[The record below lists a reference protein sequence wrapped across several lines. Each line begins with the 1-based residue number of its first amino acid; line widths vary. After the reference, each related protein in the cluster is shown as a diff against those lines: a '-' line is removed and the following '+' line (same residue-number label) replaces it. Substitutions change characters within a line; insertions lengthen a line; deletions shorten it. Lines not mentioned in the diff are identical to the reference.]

1 MQKTILALL
10 IYTAVSEWAA
20 ASQFQ
25 SAEKELV
32 FCAPVQQIDWNPY
45 REIKDGKD
53 LAYLLTF
60 TVPLI
65 SSDPATTPGV
75 LESYEFPP
83 RLKTFKGRVRSD
95 LKWNDGTKV
104 TAQQVADSLIKNLK
118 YRPIGKRIKATHFQ
132 ENSPTDFEIHFET
145 DVQNFEGALREALS
159 SGSRHNRVWIAKDP
173 KGPYLL
179 KYPYRLASNGELILN
194 THHTSTRVTRSP
206 GKCRNADFTLH
217 PDGLSLKPD
226 QYHIQF
232 AERSSA
238 AILQLNSARLELNE
252 RKLLASWVHRSIATA
267 MPQPGLESI
276 DRLYR
281 RGEPGFTENSPWAF
295 ADDLEKIKSRR
306 WKIAVETPVFAELL
320 RAEAGRTRVPLEI
333 LPFPLEGRE
342 VDAQLLSSGVIGGR
356 LVILQDI
363 LQWSGVSE
371 MLTKT
376 PETRRLLFEIA
387 AQSAST
393 TPPGA
398 ETLAQFEKAASAEWS
413 LVPLARRRAP
423 LFASKRSGLGM
434 SFVRSGDIEL
444 SPMPK

>member
-1 MQKTILALL
+1 L
-10 IYTAVSEWAA
+10 
-20 ASQFQ
+20 
-25 SAEKELV
+25 
-32 FCAPVQQIDWNPY
+32 
-45 REIKDGKD
+45 D
-53 LAYLLTF
+53 LA
-60 TVPLI
+60 
-65 SSDPATTPGV
+65 D
-75 LESYEFPP
+75 
-83 RLKTFKGRVRSD
+83 
-95 LKWNDGTKV
+95 
-104 TAQQVADSLIKNLK
+104 
-118 YRPIGKRIKATHFQ
+118 
-132 ENSPTDFEIHFET
+132 
-145 DVQNFEGALREALS
+145 
-159 SGSRHNRVWIAKDP
+159 
-173 KGPYLL
+173 
-179 KYPYRLASNGELILN
+179 
-194 THHTSTRVTRSP
+194 
-206 GKCRNADFTLH
+206 
-217 PDGLSLKPD
+217 
-226 QYHIQF
+226 
-232 AERSSA
+232 
-238 AILQLNSARLELNE
+238 
-252 RKLLASWVHRSIATA
+252 RKILASWVHRSIAGA
-267 MPQPGLESI
+267 LPQPGLETS

-281 RGEPGFTENSPWAF
+281 QGEPGFTTNSNWAL
-295 ADDLEKIKSRR
+295 ADDLGKIKTRR

-320 RAEAGRTRVPLEI
+320 RAEASRTRVPLEI

-423 LFASKRSGLGM
+423 LLASKRSGLGM